1 MCLQLSSAWLSKWA
15 SSSCTAGFFVL
26 SLYQQKSPLV
36 AHDEVEAQRVH
47 VQAKRM
53 GKIWYL
59 FRWQYYAKSEV
70 VCDMVRIF
78 VVSVF

>member
-15 SSSCTAGFFVL
+15 SGSCTAEFFVL

-53 GKIWYL
+53 GKI
-59 FRWQYYAKSEV
+59 
-70 VCDMVRIF
+70 
-78 VVSVF
+78 